1 MARVAFLELNISII
15 SLFLIGYFH
24 LFQPDATIMSL
35 DYYNQHASAFAASTL
50 GVDMQPLYDHFLP
63 LIAPGGHIVDAGC
76 GSGRD
81 SHFFKAA
88 GFEVSAFDG
97 SDQLAALASDYIG
110 QPVAVC
116 RFEQFHSDLPVD
128 GIWACASLLHVP
140 AADLQAVMG
149 HLARQLKT
157 GGHFYCSFKYG
168 RGEVAR
174 DGRVFT
180 QLDEAALATLL
191 GKLPLVAVEIWQTAD
206 LRPGRAD
213 ERWLNAVLRAQHL

>member
-1 MARVAFLELNISII
+1 
-15 SLFLIGYFH
+15 
-24 LFQPDATIMSL
+24 MSL
-35 DYYNQHASAFAASTL
+35 DYYNQHANAFAESTL
-50 GVDMQPLYDHFLP
+50 GVDMQPLYRHFLP
-63 LIAPGGHIVDAGC
+63 LIPPGGHIVDAGC

-81 SHFFKAA
+81 SHYFKAA
-88 GFEVSAFDG
+88 GFAVSAFDG

-110 QPVAVC
+110 QPVTVC
-116 RFEQFHSDLPVD
+116 RFEQFQADQPVD

-140 AADLQAVMG
+140 AADLQAVMA

-168 RGEVAR
+168 CGEQVR

-180 QLDEAALATLL
+180 QLDETALDALL
-191 GKLPLVAVEIWQTAD
+191 HTLPLVTVEVWQTAD

-213 ERWLNAVLRAQHL
+213 ERWLNAVLRAQHA